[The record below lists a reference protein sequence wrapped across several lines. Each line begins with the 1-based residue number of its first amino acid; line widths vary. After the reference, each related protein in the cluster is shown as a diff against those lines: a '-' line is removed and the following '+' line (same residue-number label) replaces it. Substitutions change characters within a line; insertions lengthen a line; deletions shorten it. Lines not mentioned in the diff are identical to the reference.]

1 MGEPLDDELSDS
13 ISQDS
18 TAAME
23 ERLTE
28 EENVLNYHLECVKQE
43 AQLITVEGE
52 IITTLEKAMVNNESY
67 DMDNYLDTA

>member
-1 MGEPLDDELSDS
+1 
-13 ISQDS
+13 
-18 TAAME
+18 ME

-28 EENVLNYHLECVKQE
+28 EENVLNFHLECVKQE

-67 DMDNYLDTA
+67 DMDNYLDTAQRIAE